1 MTLMTDEAG
10 AIAPMDKLT
19 PDPGQAEKGLAS
31 DATITRR
38 RLLWLSAL
46 TGAAIFGRTPQIA
59 ARSMSQIDPEKTIA
73 DENQNAIDI
82 GWDDFLK
89 QCVPVAEDLH
99 RDSSKSGQDAYLYWV
114 ASMVARLRL
123 KEAPRAKLGRFGTL
137 DPPVHFGRS
146 FRGKPFFIVEW
157 WLEPGAVLPP
167 HCHPNAS
174 VCTLGIEGE
183 ARIRNF
189 EIVGDAPDFSS
200 KQTFQVRET
209 HNEIIAPGR
218 LNTLSALR
226 DNIHTFQAGKQ
237 GARGIDI
244 STYHGPDVGFSF
256 LDISDRARDAER
268 RIYEAAWKKL

>member
-1 MTLMTDEAG
+1 MTMTDETGVTPPIGG
-10 AIAPMDKLT
+10 ATAD
-19 PDPGQAEKGLAS
+19 PDQAEKGR
-31 DATITRR
+31 DPDVEVTRR

-46 TGAAIFGRTPQIA
+46 TAAGIFGRPPRIS
-59 ARSMSQIDPEKTIA
+59 ARSAPKIDFNLTGA
-73 DENQNAIDI
+73 GANLSVNDLS
-82 GWDDFLK
+82 WDDFLK
-89 QCVPVAEDLH
+89 QCLPVAEELH
-99 RDSSKSGQDAYLYWV
+99 RDSSKSGQEAYLYWL

-123 KEAPRAKLGRFGTL
+123 KELPRARLGRFGTL
-137 DPPVHFGRS
+137 DPPVNFGVS

-157 WLEPGAVLPP
+157 SLEPGAVLPP

-200 KQTFQVRET
+200 KQTFEVRET

-244 STYHGPDVGFSF
+244 SAYHGPDVGFSF
-256 LDISDRARDAER
+256 LDVGDKARDAER
-268 RIYEAAWKKL
+268 RIFEAAWKKL